1 MHSCSSAFLI
11 TLGVIMSTFTRAQ
24 ASDRYPVAPGWERGF
39 EGQRK
44 ADLGNGSYLNPVLA
58 GDRPDPSV
66 LKQGKD
72 YYMVHSCFESV
83 PGLLIW
89 HSLDLVN
96 WEPVGPALMRYVG
109 NIWAPDLAYHHGRF
123 YIYFPA
129 LRENSLTNMVVY
141 ADNIRGPWS
150 DPIDLKVEHIDP
162 GHAVGPDGK
171 RYVFLSGGHVAP
183 LSDDGLQVTGPVKK
197 VYDGWKYPEHW
208 DVETFAQEGPKIM
221 RRGDYFYMIL
231 AEGGTAGPAT
241 SHMVIMARS
250 KTIEGPWEN
259 SPYNPVVR
267 TRTAAEKWWSR
278 GHATLVEGPDG
289 KQWYLVYHAYENG
302 YLTLGRQTLLEPVEW
317 TDDGWVK
324 ASGFDVA
331 KPIPMP
337 AGGAA
342 VRHGLALSD
351 DFTTNRMGV
360 PWSFFHPTGPIAE
373 GFRYEKGGLVLKAAG
388 TSPKDGSRL
397 SFVCGD
403 QAYEAEVEIDCA
415 DEASAGLLL
424 YYSERLFV
432 GLGFSKD
439 KMLEYGKGD
448 TSSFSKPP
456 SIGRR
461 FFVRLRNDH
470 HVVTLWH
477 SPDGERWTKHWMQF
491 ETSGYHHNVAGG
503 FLSLRPT
510 LFATGAGDVR
520 FTNFKYR
527 VLP

>member
-208 DVETFAQEGPKIM
+208 DVETYAQAERQD
-221 RRGDYFYMIL
+221 RR
-231 AEGGTAGPAT
+231 PAT
-241 SHMVIMARS
+241 WSSWHGRKPSKALGKTRRTIPSSAR
-250 KTIEGPWEN
+250 ERPRRNGG
-259 SPYNPVVR
+259 R
-267 TRTAAEKWWSR
+267 AAMRPWSR
-278 GHATLVEGPDG
+278 GRT
-289 KQWYLVYHAYENG
+289 
-302 YLTLGRQTLLEPVEW
+302 
-317 TDDGWVK
+317 
-324 ASGFDVA
+324 ASSG
-331 KPIPMP
+331 I
-337 AGGAA
+337 
-342 VRHGLALSD
+342 SC
-351 DFTTNRMGV
+351 TTR
-360 PWSFFHPTGPIAE
+360 T
-373 GFRYEKGGLVLKAAG
+373 
-388 TSPKDGSRL
+388 
-397 SFVCGD
+397 
-403 QAYEAEVEIDCA
+403 
-415 DEASAGLLL
+415 
-424 YYSERLFV
+424 
-432 GLGFSKD
+432 
-439 KMLEYGKGD
+439 KMA
-448 TSSFSKPP
+448 
-456 SIGRR
+456 I
-461 FFVRLRNDH
+461 
-470 HVVTLWH
+470 
-477 SPDGERWTKHWMQF
+477 
-491 ETSGYHHNVAGG
+491 
-503 FLSLRPT
+503 
-510 LFATGAGDVR
+510 
-520 FTNFKYR
+520 
-527 VLP
+527 